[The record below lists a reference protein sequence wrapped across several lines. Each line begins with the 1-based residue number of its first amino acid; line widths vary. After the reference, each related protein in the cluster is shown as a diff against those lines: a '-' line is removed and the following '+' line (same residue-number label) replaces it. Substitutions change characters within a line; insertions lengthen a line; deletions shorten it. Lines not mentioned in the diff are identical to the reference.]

1 MTGVTSEFPYTLF
14 SEKFW
19 FVVVTLLFKLR
30 ISFFFLNNRLLVF
43 CNDPPFNIAGREENV
58 YIR

>member
-14 SEKFW
+14 PEKFW
-19 FVVVTLLFKLR
+19 FVVVALLFKLR

-43 CNDPPFNIAGREENV
+43 SNDPPSNTAGREENV
-58 YIR
+58 HIR